1 MKTLIIYD
9 SAYGNTEKI
18 AGSMAEAIRGDVKV
32 LNINSVNASEFES
45 LDFLFLGCPT
55 YGGRPTPAMLDFL
68 KTLSPNSIKGLN
80 SAVFDTRMAGRMV
93 KIFGFA
99 AGKLASDLN
108 SKGAQVL
115 GSEGFLVKSKE
126 GPLIE
131 GELERAA
138 DWAKEIVNTQHQ
150 VK

>member
-9 SAYGNTEKI
+9 SAFGNTEKI
-18 AGSMAEAIRGDVKV
+18 ARSMAGAIEGDVKV
-32 LNINSVNASEFES
+32 LNVNSFNPSEFVS

-55 YGGRPTPAMLDFL
+55 YGGRPTPAVLDFL
-68 KTLSPNSIKGLN
+68 KALSPNSIKGLH

-93 KIFGFA
+93 KIFGFT
-99 AGKLASDLN
+99 AGKLAGDLK

-115 GSEGFLVKSKE
+115 GSEGFFVKSKE

-138 DWAKEIVNTQHQ
+138 NWAKEIVNTQH
-150 VK
+150 